1 MSPNSRI
8 GRIGTTAREDGGG
21 GIARLLRVRLLTALF
36 ALALLSGGLSA
47 APAGALDFVYLV
59 RHAEKADPWP
69 PVGDLDAFWPL
80 SPAGVARAE
89 ALGARLEK
97 AGSPAIAA
105 VYSSRTTRTL
115 STAMPLVARTRI
127 PITADDATIHT
138 ADMAGFLA
146 RLRETHAADAAVL
159 IVGHSNTIP
168 HLLVRLGAVPECY
181 TRLGITDG
189 PDGLL
194 IDGYDG
200 LWKVDLRRQGCD
212 ALARE

>member
-1 MSPNSRI
+1 MSPNLQI
-8 GRIGTTAREDGGG
+8 GRIGRTGTVRKNGGG
-21 GIARLLRVRLLTALF
+21 LARLLRACFLAALILC
-36 ALALLSGGLSA
+36 LAGLGA

-69 PVGDLDAFWPL
+69 KERDLDAFWPL
-80 SPAGVARAE
+80 SAAGEARAE
-89 ALGARLEK
+89 VLGARLGK
-97 AGSPAIAA
+97 AELPAIAA
-105 VYSSRTTRTL
+105 IYTSRTTRTI
-115 STAMPLVARTRI
+115 STALPLATRARI
-127 PITADDATIHT
+127 PITADDATTRT
-138 ADMAGFLA
+138 ADMAGILA
-146 RLRETHAADAAVL
+146 RLRETHAADTAIL

-168 HLLVRLGAVPECY
+168 HLLVQLGAVPECY

-200 LWKVDLRRQGCD
+200 LWKADLRRQGCD

>member
-1 MSPNSRI
+1 MA
-8 GRIGTTAREDGGG
+8 G
-21 GIARLLRVRLLTALF
+21 
-36 ALALLSGGLSA
+36 LAGLGA

-69 PVGDLDAFWPL
+69 KERDLDAFWPL
-80 SPAGVARAE
+80 SPAGAARAA

-97 AGSPAIAA
+97 AGISA
-105 VYSSRTTRTL
+105 VYTSRTTRTI
-115 STAMPLVARTRI
+115 STGMPLATRARI
-127 PITADDATIHT
+127 SIAADDATIHT
-138 ADMAGFLA
+138 ADMAGLLA
-146 RLRETHAADAAVL
+146 RLREIHAADAAVL